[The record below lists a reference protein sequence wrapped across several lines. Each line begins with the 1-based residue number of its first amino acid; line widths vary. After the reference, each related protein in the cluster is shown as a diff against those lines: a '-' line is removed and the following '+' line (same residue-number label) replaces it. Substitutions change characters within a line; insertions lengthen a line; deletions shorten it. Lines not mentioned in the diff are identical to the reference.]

1 MSSKD
6 LRLSF
11 LTILERTFF
20 PRAVGDFGLPVRFV
34 FSTFSPFLYRFKN
47 LLTVLLFNSNI
58 LQTSAAFIPFPI
70 ICPMLF
76 LVAIVSSFPFRP
88 MFILVENVKD
98 ALIHVISGNPKLK
111 IDFLILSLQNSR
123 TLR

>member
-1 MSSKD
+1 
-6 LRLSF
+6 
-11 LTILERTFF
+11 
-20 PRAVGDFGLPVRFV
+20 
-34 FSTFSPFLYRFKN
+34 
-47 LLTVLLFNSNI
+47 
-58 LQTSAAFIPFPI
+58 
-70 ICPMLF
+70 MLF